1 VKRNNSEFG
10 FYRVS
15 AVSPELRI
23 ANPEYNT
30 GIISHIVKNHKSDLF
45 VFPELSI
52 TAYSCQDLF
61 FQSNLLESAVKALIK
76 LCKETAQSNS
86 ILIVGAPLVC
96 DNRLYNTAVVISGG
110 EIIGVVPKSYLCNA
124 NEYYEERWF
133 ASGFDRL
140 SDTIEIAGLDVPFG
154 TDLIFENSNDR
165 NFKLGIEI
173 CEDMWSPLP
182 PAANLALSGATIIAN
197 LSASNEYLGK
207 SEYRSDLIKMHS
219 GSLISAYIY
228 SASGLWESTSDTVF
242 SGKSM
247 IFENAALLASTKPF
261 SFESE
266 ICTSDIDLERLIN
279 ERMKNNSFSG
289 CKPTANT
296 RIIPVSMIP
305 NINHGL
311 LRTVNSRPFVPDDE
325 SKRNSV
331 CCDIND
337 IQVAGLSRRLLHTK
351 SKSAVVGVSG
361 GLDSTLALLVIYN
374 AFKKINLDTKGI
386 IAVTMPGFGTTKRTK
401 NNAVKLAG
409 LLGITLKDISIEA
422 SVRQHFNDIGH
433 DESVHDIVYEN
444 AQARRRTHILMDLA
458 NMHNGIVIGTGDLSE
473 SALGWCTFNGDH
485 ISMYAV
491 NSGVPKTL
499 VKYMIEWYSKAVF
512 TGEISDILLDI
523 INTPISPELL
533 PPDSSGNIIQDTE
546 NSIGPYLLHDFFL
559 YYMIRHGFKPEKILF
574 LAEIA
579 FSGIYE
585 TEFIA
590 KTLNEFVRRF
600 FTNQF
605 KRNVVPD
612 GIKIGTVAL
621 SPRADWRMPSEADYL
636 TWITNWDN
644 PVT

>member
-1 VKRNNSEFG
+1 MCNS
-10 FYRVS
+10 
-15 AVSPELRI
+15 
-23 ANPEYNT
+23 
-30 GIISHIVKNHKSDLF
+30 
-45 VFPELSI
+45 
-52 TAYSCQDLF
+52 
-61 FQSNLLESAVKALIK
+61 
-76 LCKETAQSNS
+76 
-86 ILIVGAPLVC
+86 
-96 DNRLYNTAVVISGG
+96 
-110 EIIGVVPKSYLCNA
+110 

-133 ASGFDRL
+133 ASGFERL
-140 SDTIEIAGLDVPFG
+140 SETIEIAGLDVPFG

-182 PAANLALSGATIIAN
+182 PSANLALSGATVIAN

-219 GSLISAYIY
+219 GRLISAYIY

-266 ICTSDIDLERLIN
+266 ICSTDIDIERLIN
-279 ERMKNNSFSG
+279 ERLKNNSFSG

-296 RIIPVSMIP
+296 RLIPVSLKS
-305 NINHGL
+305 NIYPGL
-311 LRTVNSRPFVPDDE
+311 LRTVNPRPFVPDDE

-331 CCDIND
+331 CSDIND

-422 SVRQHFNDIGH
+422 SVRQHFIDIGH
-433 DESVHDIVYEN
+433 DERVHDIVYEN

-499 VKYMIEWYSKAVF
+499 VKYMIEWYSKTVF
-512 TGEISDILLDI
+512 SGEISDILLDI

-546 NSIGPYLLHDFFL
+546 NSIGPYILHDFFL

-574 LAEIA
+574 LADIA

-585 TEFIA
+585 TGFIA
-590 KTLNEFVRRF
+590 KTLKEFVRRF
-600 FTNQF
+600 FSNQF

-621 SPRADWRMPSEADYL
+621 SPRADWRMPSEVDYL
-636 TWITNWDN
+636 SWITNLDN
-644 PVT
+644 PVS